1 METAHAPRTAPTAPT
16 TLKALRVLV
25 ADDEELL
32 RAGVRMLLRHAKD
45 IEVVGEAGDGAE
57 AVELACALEVD
68 VVLMDIRMP
77 GTDGLT
83 AVELLADRA
92 PGIKVVM
99 LTTFGERDYVARAL
113 RVGAAGFLLKDSG
126 PHELIHAVRSATA
139 AGPILSPRVA
149 KDIIDEYLT
158 ADDTHTGAA
167 RRLVSSLTERE
178 REVLVTIGLGMSNGE
193 AARKLFMGEGT
204 VKTYVSRILAKLG
217 CANRVR
223 AAILAHDAGLLPEG

>member
-1 METAHAPRTAPTAPT
+1 METAHAPRTAQTA
-16 TLKALRVLV
+16 LKPLRVLV

-45 IEVVGEAGDGAE
+45 IEVVAEAGDGAE
-57 AVELACALEVD
+57 AVELACALKVD

-83 AVELLADRA
+83 AVELLAERA
-92 PGIKVVM
+92 PEVKVVM

-126 PHELIHAVRSATA
+126 PYELIHAVRSATA
-139 AGPILSPRVA
+139 DGPILSPRVA
-149 KDIIDEYLT
+149 KGIVDEYLT
-158 ADDTHTGAA
+158 VDEVHTSAA
-167 RRLVSSLTERE
+167 RRLVDSLTERE
-178 REVLVTIGLGMSNGE
+178 REVLVTIGLGLSNGE

-217 CANRVR
+217 CANRVQ
-223 AAILAHDAGLLPEG
+223 AAILAHDAGILTEA

>member
-1 METAHAPRTAPTAPT
+1 MQTEQAVKP
-16 TLKALRVLV
+16 LRVLL

-45 IEVVGEAGDGAE
+45 IEVVGEAGNGAE
-57 AVELACALEVD
+57 AVELVRALDVD

-83 AVELLADRA
+83 AVELLATHA
-92 PGIKVVM
+92 PKVKVVM

-158 ADDTHTGAA
+158 VDDTQTSAA
-167 RRLVSSLTERE
+167 RRLVGSLTDKE
-178 REVLVTIGLGMSNGE
+178 REVLVTIGFGMSNGD

-217 CANRVR
+217 CANRVQ
-223 AAILAHDAGLLPEG
+223 AAILAHDAGLLTTQTRAGASG